1 MDFFLNKGKE
11 KDFLLRQNDES
22 IMPNGVGRVFTCY
35 FFYILFAMLRSIQSF
50 RMRPLSALRV
60 HKPSSRTLSAHTDK
74 PNFRNEFDSKY
85 FDFQRAEANIY
96 KWWENSGYFK
106 PKLSDNARKFVMSMP
121 PPNVTGYL
129 HMGHAIFIALQD
141 IMARFHRMKGVET
154 LWLPGT

>member
-1 MDFFLNKGKE
+1 MLY
-11 KDFLLRQNDES
+11 
-22 IMPNGVGRVFTCY
+22 GVGRIYTWY
-35 FFYILFAMLRSIQSF
+35 LIYILFIMLRSIQTL
-50 RMRPLSALRV
+50 RMRPPVALRV
-60 HKPSSRTLSAHTDK
+60 HRTALSRMMSAQADK
-74 PNFRNEFDSKY
+74 PDFRNEFDSKY

-96 KWWENSGYFK
+96 KWWEHSGYFK
-106 PKLSDNARKFVMSMP
+106 PKINDNARKFVMSMP